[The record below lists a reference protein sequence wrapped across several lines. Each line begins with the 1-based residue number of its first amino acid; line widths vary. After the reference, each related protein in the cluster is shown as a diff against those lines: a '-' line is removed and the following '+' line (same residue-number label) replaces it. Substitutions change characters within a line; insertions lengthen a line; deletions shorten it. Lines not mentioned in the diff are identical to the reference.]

1 MVDKVNVDVGGLRQ
15 STKGLG
21 MTMTD
26 FVSRY
31 DSSLTYDEMFDE
43 NGIVRSAYESV
54 LKVFNDLRLN
64 EFDTRGELRDQA
76 FRDQGITFSYSGE
89 ERPWPLDL
97 IPRII
102 TSNEWETIEAG
113 ITQRVQALE
122 MFLNDI
128 YTTGHILE
136 DGIIPRKV
144 IATSKHFHRS
154 VHGFSPSNNVRIH
167 VAGIDL
173 VRGKNGEFLVLEDNL
188 RCPSGISYVLEN
200 RRATSHVFPELFKSN
215 SIRSVNEYPQKL
227 KNALIASAPRGIEN
241 PTVVVLTPGVHN
253 SAYFEHTFLARK
265 MGVELVEGRD
275 LIVHDNEV
283 FMKTT
288 SKAKRVDVIYRRI
301 DDDFID
307 PLHFLPHSTLGVAGI
322 INAARFGK
330 VTIANAVGN
339 GAADDKL
346 VYSYLPAIIEYYLGE
361 KPKINNVETYRLD
374 DEDVRKFALEN
385 RSKLVFKPV
394 DASGGYG
401 LVIGPH
407 ASEDELEQVGK
418 DVEADPRGYI
428 AQPVVSLSTSPTYDG
443 EGISPRH
450 VDLRPF
456 VVNDGEKMWA
466 VPGGLTRVAL
476 PKGSLVVN
484 SSQGGGSKDTWVL
497 QDKESKA
504 TNTHAIT
511 QIQQYQQQQQQ

>member
-1 MVDKVNVDVGGLRQ
+1 
-15 STKGLG
+15 
-21 MTMTD
+21 MTD
-26 FVSRY
+26 FASKY
-31 DSSLTYDEMFDE
+31 DTSLTYDEMFDE
-43 NGIVRSAYESV
+43 NGVVRSAYESV
-54 LKVFNDLRLN
+54 MKVFNDLRLN
-64 EFDTRGELRDQA
+64 DFDARGQLRDQA
-76 FRDQGITFSYSGE
+76 FKDQGITFSYSGQ

-97 IPRII
+97 VPRII
-102 TSNEWETIEAG
+102 TSDEWETIESG
-113 ITQRVQALE
+113 ITQRVAALE
-122 MFLNDI
+122 MFLEDI
-128 YTTGHILE
+128 YTNGHILD

-154 VHGFSPSNNVRIH
+154 VHGFSPSNKVRIH
-167 VAGIDL
+167 VAGVDL
-173 VRGKNGEFLVLEDNL
+173 IRDKNGEFLVLEDNL

-215 SIRSVNEYPQKL
+215 SIRSVTEYPQKL
-227 KNALIASAPRGIEN
+227 KNALIASAPRGVEN

-253 SAYFEHTFLARK
+253 SAYFEHAFLARQ

-275 LIVHDNEV
+275 LVVHDNVV

-307 PLHFLPHSTLGVAGI
+307 PMQFLPYSTLGVAGI

-361 KPKINNVETYRLD
+361 KPKIKNVETYRLD
-374 DEDVRKFALEN
+374 DEEVRNFALEN
-385 RSKLVFKPV
+385 REKLVFKPV

-407 ASEDELEQVGK
+407 ATAEELDTIGKQVQ
-418 DVEADPRGYI
+418 ADPRGYI
-428 AQPVVSLSTSPTYDG
+428 AQPVISLSTSPTYDG
-443 EGISPRH
+443 ESISPRH

-497 QDKESKA
+497 QSEETKSQPKQA
-504 TNTHAIT
+504 TQ
-511 QIQQYQQQQQQ
+511 QIQQQQQQQQQQ

>member
-1 MVDKVNVDVGGLRQ
+1 
-15 STKGLG
+15 

-26 FVSRY
+26 FVSNY
-31 DSSLTYDEMFDE
+31 DTSLTYDEMFDE
-43 NGIVRSAYESV
+43 NGVVRAAYESV

-76 FRDQGITFSYSGE
+76 FKDQGITFSYSGQ

-97 IPRII
+97 VPRII
-102 TSNEWETIEAG
+102 TSNEWEVIESG
-113 ITQRVQALE
+113 ITQRVKALE
-122 MFLNDI
+122 LFLDDI
-128 YTTGHILE
+128 YNNGHILD
-136 DGIIPRKV
+136 DGIIPRRV

-154 VHGFSPSNNVRIH
+154 VHGFSPNNGVRIH
-167 VAGIDL
+167 VAGVDL
-173 VRGKNGEFLVLEDNL
+173 VRDENGEFLVLEDNL

-215 SIRSVNEYPQKL
+215 SIRSVNEYPQRL
-227 KNALIASAPRGIEN
+227 KNALIASSPRGIDN

-253 SAYFEHTFLARK
+253 SAYFEHAFLARQ

-275 LIVHDNEV
+275 LVVHNNEV

-301 DDDFID
+301 DDDYID
-307 PLHFLPHSTLGVAGI
+307 PLQFHPYSTLGVAGI

-361 KPKINNVETYRLD
+361 KPKIRNVETYRLD
-374 DEDVRKFALEN
+374 NAEVRKFALDN
-385 RSKLVFKPV
+385 REKLVFKPV

-407 ASEDELEQVGK
+407 STEEELDKVAKE
-418 DVEADPRGYI
+418 VEKDPRGYI

-443 EGISPRH
+443 KSISPRH

-476 PKGSLVVN
+476 PKGSLIVN

-497 QDKESKA
+497 QNKEAKPQ
-504 TNTHAIT
+504 NNQAIT
-511 QIQQYQQQQQQ
+511 QIQQYQQQEQQQQQQQQ